1 MTYKFYTTMCA
12 YRNDKLKEA
21 PHSSSW
27 KVCSNCVIELPVV
40 SEQLVSTGINEA
52 ADSSSQAFKETPA
65 VITVEGIT
73 VDGTENLNSE
83 IISSDGTSQV
93 NLLPKNKINAEVHL
107 ETCAK

>member
-1 MTYKFYTTMCA
+1 MCT
-12 YRNDKLKEA
+12 YRNDKLKDA

-52 ADSSSQAFKETPA
+52 ADSPQAFKEAP
-65 VITVEGIT
+65 VVVTVEGIT
-73 VDGTENLNSE
+73 IDGTENLNSE